1 MEMIGCEMSLRKS
14 GKLPRI
20 LALLMVLFV
29 ALSLIM
35 PAHAIYRYGYKQGD
49 VYSFSAEAISTAT
62 TEEGTATSSESGA
75 VTYRITD
82 IDEDTGSYRLQ
93 VKCIRVM
100 ATGSFGGA
108 LMQEI
113 TLEGDPIPFV
123 SGDTLAPTSLFITTD
138 WEKRGDE
145 WKSYV
150 DDLSSNEGWMVA
162 DYTKTEGVFTVN
174 INLDV
179 SNSQSTIDYDHD
191 GDKDEYTG
199 SMSTRVEYDS
209 NGVLSSYST
218 VSNMV
223 FNARNKLEYSSTVN
237 RGGPALSL
245 TTALTYAAVGVICF
259 AVALV
264 LGFLIGRSRPPKDK
278 FTSPPQTSTA

>member
-1 MEMIGCEMSLRKS
+1 
-14 GKLPRI
+14 
-20 LALLMVLFV
+20 
-29 ALSLIM
+29 M